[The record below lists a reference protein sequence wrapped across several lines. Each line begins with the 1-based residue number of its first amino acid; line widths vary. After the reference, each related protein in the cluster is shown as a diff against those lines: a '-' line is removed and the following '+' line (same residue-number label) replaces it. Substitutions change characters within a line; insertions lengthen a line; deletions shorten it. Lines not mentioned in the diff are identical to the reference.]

1 MSVYTQTEHVLAIY
15 LLIDMV
21 KQFIRFQRKRL
32 NTILVDS
39 NILFNNILC

>member
-21 KQFIRFQRKRL
+21 KQLIRFQRKRL

-39 NILFNNILC
+39 NILFKNILC